1 LPLTVIEAYLDLSMP
16 LVCAHATPVITGSS
30 PTRPNA
36 PGLSIRDIV
45 LIGAR
50 CPQPRCSQ

>member
-45 LIGAR
+45 LIDAR